1 MMQRIGVSRHQYRI
15 FLANEA
21 IALGWALRGSCNACA
36 HRLVACARW
45 LVPEAQRFLVHRT
58 GSHSSLLHHMQ
69 PLRVVA
75 GLLIVLVLLGSL
87 DFVTR
92 AIVRRSPE
100 LAQGPIFE
108 PVPFAGTQLEAVLLP
123 TKKPRLQIKSR
134 RKRRTQPLRKEWLS
148 EKARSAER
156 DRQGLA
162 VASRLWQPPPRIG
175 ALARE
180 TAM

>member
-1 MMQRIGVSRHQYRI
+1 MMQRIGVSGHQFRI
-15 FLANEA
+15 FLPSEA

-58 GSHSSLLHHMQ
+58 GSHSSLLHRMQ

-92 AIVRRSPE
+92 ATVRRSPDWRRDLFLNLFPSQE
-100 LAQGPIFE
+100 SNSKQFHCLQKTQGC
-108 PVPFAGTQLEAVLLP
+108 
-123 TKKPRLQIKSR
+123 R
-134 RKRRTQPLRKEWLS
+134 
-148 EKARSAER
+148 
-156 DRQGLA
+156 
-162 VASRLWQPPPRIG
+162 
-175 ALARE
+175 
-180 TAM
+180 